1 MELTQLY
8 VCNNIWMEETIEGNL
23 SISISISS
31 SINISGRISL
41 EPAVVWGSISQSA
54 ANGVWRFQWQPPSKY
69 KYPHAQIPACI
80 PIQIHTARH
89 ADLIAFLHYWL
100 NKFWI
105 LQNFFHFQQE
115 LLHAAIPT
123 RDNKKQ
129 GLTPYEESKN
139 RTNIRRKHCQR
150 HKGPKGCLLSPK
162 NCF

>member
-23 SISISISS
+23 SISISSS
-31 SINISGRISL
+31 TNISGRISL
-41 EPAVVWGSISQSA
+41 EPAVVWGSNSQSA

-89 ADLIAFLHYWL
+89 ADLIEFLHYWL

-105 LQNFFHFQQE
+105 LQIFLSLSTRALACSHPDQGQQK
-115 LLHAAIPT
+115 T
-123 RDNKKQ
+123 RADPLWGKQKQNKHR
-129 GLTPYEESKN
+129 SKH
-139 RTNIRRKHCQR
+139 RIV
-150 HKGPKGCLLSPK
+150 K
-162 NCF
+162 NWKTSHR